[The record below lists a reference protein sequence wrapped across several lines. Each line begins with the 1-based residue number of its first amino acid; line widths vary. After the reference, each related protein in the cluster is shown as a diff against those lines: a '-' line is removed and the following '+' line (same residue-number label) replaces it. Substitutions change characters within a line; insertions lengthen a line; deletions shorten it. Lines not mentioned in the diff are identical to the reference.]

1 MAVWV
6 LQRARQ
12 ALDELPPHYRQ
23 EVMTQLRLDAEE
35 LGRWA
40 DITGKMR
47 VVFHDDGV
55 LAQFEGYD
63 RLRPFD
69 WDGYR
74 AKYGNI
80 QRLDRLLEAEGD
92 SVNRY
97 QVSKQADV
105 LMLLFLLSP
114 GELRDLLHGL
124 GYEVTEDQL
133 TRTVEYYLQRTSHG
147 STLSAVVNAW
157 VLARQDP
164 AQGWRFL
171 LQALESDVADVQGGT
186 TAEGIHLG
194 AMVGAVDIVLRCL
207 TGMQARGDVLR
218 FDPLLPPELAQLGFS
233 VHYRGH
239 RVDIMLTSDHM
250 SVSCR
255 PDGPAPIKIG
265 VGTELA
271 RAGRRREGGVP
282 ARSRPAEPQA

>member
-1 MAVWV
+1 M
-6 LQRARQ
+6 
-12 ALDELPPHYRQ
+12 
-23 EVMTQLRLDAEE
+23 
-35 LGRWA
+35 
-40 DITGKMR
+40 
-47 VVFHDDGV
+47 VFHDDGV

-92 SVNRY
+92 SANRY

-114 GELRDLLHGL
+114 GELRDLLRGL

-133 TRTVEYYLQRTSHG
+133 TRTVEYYLERTSHG
-147 STLSAVVNAW
+147 STLSAVVHAW

-164 AQGWRFL
+164 GQGWRFL

-194 AMVGAVDIVLRCL
+194 AMAGTVDIVLRCL
-207 TGMQARGDVLR
+207 TGMQARGDVL
-218 FDPLLPPELAQLGFS
+218 
-233 VHYRGH
+233 
-239 RVDIMLTSDHM
+239 
-250 SVSCR
+250 
-255 PDGPAPIKIG
+255 
-265 VGTELA
+265 
-271 RAGRRREGGVP
+271 
-282 ARSRPAEPQA
+282 